1 MSFLGHAN
9 FISSPTVVDSGNGFL
24 VIFTTVDGELFVLNS
39 SFSAVWS
46 YGVGGR
52 IVSSPAVSDVEGDG
66 FPEIVVATEEGSVYV
81 FGVET
86 STTSTST
93 SSTSTS
99 MVSTSITSTSSSTS
113 TSVVSTSSTSSSS
126 STTSTTIVLKNDT
139 SSTVVASGG
148 GAPVGG
154 VVGVS
159 VGDAGLFLL
168 FFGCFPLIQ
177 RLGLGLMDVV
187 LLVLRCLFKDSVGVG
202 VSYLWQVCY
211 LFVSTIRIVCFC
223 YNNEVV
229 S

>member
-1 MSFLGHAN
+1 
-9 FISSPTVVDSGNGFL
+9 GFL
-24 VIFTTVDGELFVLNS
+24 VIFTTADGELFVLNS

-46 YGVGGR
+46 YSVGER

-81 FGVET
+81 LGVET

-93 SSTSTS
+93 STSV
-99 MVSTSITSTSSSTS
+99 VSTSITSTSSSTS
-113 TSVVSTSSTSSSS
+113 TSMVSTSSTSSSS

-159 VGDAGLFLL
+159 AGDAGLFL
-168 FFGCFPLIQ
+168 FPVL
-177 RLGLGLMDVV
+177 
-187 LLVLRCLFKDSVGVG
+187 LLVLFFYC
-202 VSYLWQVCY
+202 
-211 LFVSTIRIVCFC
+211 
-223 YNNEVV
+223 VV
-229 S
+229 EYKG